1 MKLLSIMRHAKS
13 SWDYP
18 DLTDEERPLIEK
30 GIKRTEKT
38 CSFIKSKLL
47 IPEVIYCSPAIR
59 AMETARLVVKQLNL
73 ANQPV
78 FDETFYP
85 GNPEYYFS
93 HIKKVD
99 QNLQHIMIIGH
110 NPGVSNFACELL
122 SNQIAEWI
130 PTSGCVIIQLEI
142 RRWDELAPGKGVLT
156 YYIEPKKL

>member
-1 MKLLSIMRHAKS
+1 MRHAKS

-38 CSFIKSKLL
+38 CSFIKTKQL
-47 IPEVIYCSPAIR
+47 IPEVVYCSPAIR

-73 ANQPV
+73 PSQPV
-78 FDETFYP
+78 FAESFYP
-85 GNPEYYFS
+85 GISEYYFS

-99 QNLQHIMIIGH
+99 PNLQHIMIVGH

-130 PTSGCVIIQLEI
+130 PTSGCVVIQLDI
-142 RRWDELAPGKGVLT
+142 RRWDEIVPGKGTLRF
-156 YYIEPKKL
+156 YIEPKKL